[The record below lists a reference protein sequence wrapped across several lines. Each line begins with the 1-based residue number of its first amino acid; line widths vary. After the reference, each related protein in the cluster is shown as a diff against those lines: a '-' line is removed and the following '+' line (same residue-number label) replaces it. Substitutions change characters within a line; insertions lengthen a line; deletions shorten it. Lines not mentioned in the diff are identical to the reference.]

1 MIGPH
6 KPVHWTRF
14 DRNVNYLYFIFSH
27 FRKSLTSI
35 KSCHGTIPDKIS
47 KMMVS
52 TSGMFKN
59 ASRMRDDVIG
69 SLWTIMG
76 GGRGR
81 EACSGLS
88 ELHIWEQNS
97 EDVEV
102 SIPMTRRWRF
112 ARSTAVTTW
121 RVRILTTTC
130 RCAREVG
137 ISCHRPTLYFYFQQ
151 FRIASC
157 WKNSTISR
165 SWCCLCPWKLQRI
178 PNWRWS
184 NMRQGKEKDT
194 IRACMA
200 ANSHQSS
207 PVIISPNLENVFY
220 CT

>member
-1 MIGPH
+1 MY
-6 KPVHWTRF
+6 
-14 DRNVNYLYFIFSH
+14 NVYSSLESLKCDWSTQTSSLNKVWQKCKLFIFYIFTFQKVFDKYLVMS
-27 FRKSLTSI
+27 SWS
-35 KSCHGTIPDKIS
+35 GTIPDKIF

-59 ASRMRDDVIG
+59 AWWRSDVTPISDVIG

-130 RCAREVG
+130 RCAR
-137 ISCHRPTLYFYFQQ
+137 
-151 FRIASC
+151 
-157 WKNSTISR
+157 
-165 SWCCLCPWKLQRI
+165 
-178 PNWRWS
+178 
-184 NMRQGKEKDT
+184 
-194 IRACMA
+194 
-200 ANSHQSS
+200 
-207 PVIISPNLENVFY
+207 
-220 CT
+220 